1 MARAGVLETREADG
15 DMAADLLERRWFAS
29 MTAARAK
36 QSECQAL
43 RELME
48 IARASWQEAYGEL
61 CRLEVL
67 RDALGEEMAELSA
80 LREAVA
86 GGPGI
91 EPGAAS
97 VSSSA
102 AA

>member
-1 MARAGVLETREADG
+1 MARAGV
-15 DMAADLLERRWFAS
+15 MASPQAQDHAAANLLERRWFAC
-29 MTAARAK
+29 MAAARAK
-36 QSECQAL
+36 RSECQAL

-48 IARASWQEAYGEL
+48 IARASWQEAHGEL

-86 GGPGI
+86 GCPGI